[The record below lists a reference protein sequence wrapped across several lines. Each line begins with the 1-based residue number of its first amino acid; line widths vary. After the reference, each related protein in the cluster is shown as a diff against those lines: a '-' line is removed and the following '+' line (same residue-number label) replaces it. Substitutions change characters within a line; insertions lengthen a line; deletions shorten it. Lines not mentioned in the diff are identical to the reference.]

1 MSYCS
6 DYIYAEKSRGGI
18 YVYMKE
24 YEDNVPTHR
33 LHQKGVG
40 NCCSAFQSV
49 DRSNSICIEISDT
62 ILETSPGADAHNYIN
77 YTGADICL
85 GCHPQADEDFVT
97 SIPNM
102 WMVTATY
109 VAGKEV

>member
-1 MSYCS
+1 
-6 DYIYAEKSRGGI
+6 
-18 YVYMKE
+18 MKE

-102 WMVTATY
+102 WMVTATSSQERRFDRDQCIAWLLTAVRVWY
-109 VAGKEV
+109 A